1 MDTLDQAVETPQ
13 APLRRNEGVDALPH
27 DPNGSGTDI
36 GHDYV
41 SGSAQTIT
49 PGLPRLHRQN
59 VGEDPAAAMP
69 QPDGIASLAAP
80 LNAAVIL
87 ARLEQH
93 ARHAQ
98 GALAPETERALRKA
112 AVAFTDWATAQSLV
126 GLPATPETVTAYVDA
141 LAAHERKPASIR
153 QAVWAI
159 ATLHRAASLADPSK
173 AEPVRLALKRMAR
186 SLGTRQRQAAP
197 LGGSEIAQILATA
210 GADLTAIRDLALVL
224 TMRDLLARR
233 SEVVALELDDLQ
245 RAAGGAGTALIRRSK
260 TDQAGAGEVR
270 WLSPETCT
278 QLRRWIKAAKIDDGP
293 VFRPVNKA
301 GAVGDTA
308 LQGGEVSRILK
319 RLAARAGLDPRD
331 VSGHSARVG
340 MAQDLVAGGADLAA
354 VMQAGRWKSPTMPA
368 RYAERLLAKRG
379 AVASQYSR
387 RG

>member
-1 MDTLDQAVETPQ
+1 M
-13 APLRRNEGVDALPH
+13 
-27 DPNGSGTDI
+27 
-36 GHDYV
+36 
-41 SGSAQTIT
+41 AQ
-49 PGLPRLHRQN
+49 PY
-59 VGEDPAAAMP
+59 
-69 QPDGIASLAAP
+69 GIASPAAP
-80 LNAAVIL
+80 LTAEAIL

-112 AVAFTDWATAQSLV
+112 ALAFTGWATAQGLV
-126 GLPATPETVTAYVDA
+126 ALPAAPETVAAYVDA
-141 LAAHERKPASIR
+141 LAAQGRKPASIR

-159 ATLHRAASLADPSK
+159 ATLHRAAGLPDPAK

-197 LGGSEIAQILATA
+197 LGDSEVARILATA
-210 GADLTAIRDLALVL
+210 GNDLTAIRDVALVL

-233 SEVVALELDDLQ
+233 SEVVALDLDDLQ
-245 RAAGGAGTALIRRSK
+245 RADGGAGTALIRRSK
-260 TDQAGAGEVR
+260 TDQTGVGEVR
-270 WLSPETCT
+270 WLSPETCA
-278 QLRRWIKAAKIDDGP
+278 QLRRWLKAAKIDDGP

-301 GAVGDTA
+301 GVVGDTA

-319 RLAARAGLDPRD
+319 RLAARAGLDPATI
-331 VSGHSARVG
+331 SGHSARVG

-379 AVASQYSR
+379 AVARLLRPAQLNIYI
-387 RG
+387 

>member
-1 MDTLDQAVETPQ
+1 MAQPYGITNPTV
-13 APLRRNEGVDALPH
+13 PLTAE
-27 DPNGSGTDI
+27 
-36 GHDYV
+36 
-41 SGSAQTIT
+41 
-49 PGLPRLHRQN
+49 
-59 VGEDPAAAMP
+59 
-69 QPDGIASLAAP
+69 
-80 LNAAVIL
+80 VIL

-112 AVAFTDWATAQSLV
+112 AVAFTSWATAQGFV
-126 GLPATPETVTAYVDA
+126 ALPAALETVAAYVDA
-141 LAAHERKPASIR
+141 LAAQGRKPASIR

-159 ATLHRAASLADPSK
+159 ATLHRAAGLPDPSK
-173 AEPVRLALKRMAR
+173 AEPVRLALKRMGR

-197 LGGSEIAQILATA
+197 LGDNEVAQILATA
-210 GADLTAIRDLALVL
+210 GTDLTAIRDVALVL

-233 SEVVALELDDLQ
+233 SEVVALELDDLE
-245 RAAGGAGTALIRRSK
+245 RAPDGAGTALIRRSK
-260 TDQAGAGEVR
+260 TDQAGVGEVR
-270 WLSPETCT
+270 WLSPETCA
-278 QLRRWIKAAKIDDGP
+278 QLRRWLKAAKIDDGP

-301 GAVGDTA
+301 GVPGDTA

-319 RLAARAGLDPRD
+319 RLAARAGLDPAAI
-331 VSGHSARVG
+331 SGHSARVG

-379 AVASQYSR
+379 AVANHYGR